1 MNATPALTNLWIYF
15 VTAYAIIWVSMIR
28 ADKKRGNPIED
39 PELYSY
45 FSKFQMILVGQAPV
59 ILLLVLSVFIP
70 VHSGL
75 LFITGISILTA
86 GVLLNLVA
94 MYSFAQSTGGLN
106 AEGIYRYS
114 RNPMYVGGILLITGL
129 NVMGWSQSI
138 ASIAFLAISVAWIV
152 IIHWSVLKEE
162 SFLLQKYGSSYREF
176 MERTPRYIP
185 GLSIKGLIV
194 ITGM

>member
-15 VTAYAIIWVSMIR
+15 VTAYAIIWASMIW
-28 ADKKRGNPIED
+28 ADKKRGTPIED

-45 FSKFQMILVGQAPV
+45 FNKFQMILVGQAPV
-59 ILLLVLSVFIP
+59 LLLLVLSVFIP
-70 VHSGL
+70 VQSGP
-75 LFITGISILTA
+75 LFTTGISILIT

-94 MYSFAQSTGGLN
+94 MYSFASSPGGLN
-106 AEGIYRYS
+106 AEGIYRFS

-138 ASIAFLAISVAWIV
+138 ISITFMAISIAWIG

-162 SFLLQKYGSSYREF
+162 SFLLRKYGKPYSEF
-176 MERTPRYIP
+176 MKRTSRYIGIP
-185 GLSIKGLIV
+185 GR
-194 ITGM
+194 